1 MHLHI
6 RVVQYMKHL
15 NAKTMFQV
23 MFSLGFVVKE
33 VKRHSPTNMVYP
45 KIFKC
50 DVAVKSLN
58 FNFKWFD
65 IWPKLRKH
73 KIRYWSEWW
82 RVLGAGSCLLLVAG
96 NNHPTSTEIVT
107 KVLFVGGH
115 NEFCRQPSHSH
126 WQRVKTWF
134 HRKYFRWRQLSP
146 ICSQLTA
153 PTGSLQKMDIWRFL
167 YQMSYKK
174 YLRHVISEMKSA
186 TRILDDMRHKQMY
199 LYLLLGNTTN
209 IFPVRNI
216 I

>member
-1 MHLHI
+1 MTCSWCS
-6 RVVQYMKHL
+6 M
-15 NAKTMFQV
+15 N
-23 MFSLGFVVKE
+23 
-33 VKRHSPTNMVYP
+33 
-45 KIFKC
+45 C
-50 DVAVKSLN
+50 
-58 FNFKWFD
+58 
-65 IWPKLRKH
+65 
-73 KIRYWSEWW
+73 
-82 RVLGAGSCLLLVAG
+82 SCLLLVAG

-126 WQRVKTWF
+126 WAA
-134 HRKYFRWRQLSP
+134 RQNLISP
-146 ICSQLTA
+146 KVLPMA
-153 PTGSLQKMDIWRFL
+153 PIITDLLPTDGSNRQFAKNGHFQYFL

-186 TRILDDMRHKQMY
+186 TCILDDMRHKQMY